1 MTCIQG
7 LVMDEPFKLF
17 IDRITNTDLFGMG
30 INNLASWVLWKEVLE
45 TGGAIAIILA
55 STTSRVRPCDAMGA
69 SWASTVRNTHSGAS
83 LSAFVTLWVGTSS
96 SSTVR
101 DT

>member
-1 MTCIQG
+1 
-7 LVMDEPFKLF
+7 MDKSLKLF
-17 IDRITNTDLFGMG
+17 IDRITNTDLFRMS
-30 INNLASWVLWKEVLE
+30 IHDLASLVLWKEVLE
-45 TGGAIAIILA
+45 TGNTKAIILA